1 MKEVFFVVLAVV
13 LALMLGMMMNIWNT
27 YVPEEEGIWKLG
39 DALRKKENR
48 KGYLFPILNLGI
60 YGFLLY
66 MEGCQLET
74 VLMCV
79 VTSLLLALSII
90 DLRCFEIP
98 LTINYAIG
106 GCGILMTLM
115 DIDHIWSHVI
125 GFVIVSGFLDLVGL
139 FSEKVLK
146 KEGMGGGDIKLMAVA
161 GLFLG
166 GKLVVLAFFLG
177 CVLGSVIHIIR
188 MAVTK
193 EKSMLAFGPYLSLGI
208 FISMIWGDSL
218 IQWYLNYIM
227 GGLS

>member
-1 MKEVFFVVLAVV
+1 
-13 LALMLGMMMNIWNT
+13 
-27 YVPEEEGIWKLG
+27 
-39 DALRKKENR
+39 
-48 KGYLFPILNLGI
+48 
-60 YGFLLY
+60 

-115 DIDHIWSHVI
+115 DMDHIWSHVI
-125 GFVIVSGFLDLVGL
+125 GLVIVSGFLDLVGL

>member
-1 MKEVFFVVLAVV
+1 MKEIVFIVLAVV
-13 LALMLGMMMNIWNT
+13 LALLLGMMMNIWNT
-27 YVPEEEGIWKLG
+27 YIPEEEGIWKLR

-66 MEGCQLET
+66 MKGCQLET

-79 VTSLLLALSII
+79 MTSLLLALSII

-98 LTINYAIG
+98 LTINYGIG
-106 GCGILMTLM
+106 ICGILMTLL
-115 DIDHIWSHVI
+115 DLGHIWSHII
-125 GFVIVSGFLDLVGL
+125 GFVVISGFLNLIGI
-139 FSEKVLK
+139 FYEKILK

-177 CVLGSVIHIIR
+177 CVLGSVIHMGR
-188 MAVTK
+188 MVVTK